1 MGGLWKNLPTQEK
14 KEKPERTRHD
24 DGWGEGAFIAEKK
37 RVFCHW
43 AKILMD
49 LRHQSGMSR
58 EQLAFESGV
67 GVSTIEN
74 YERLKISEPSI
85 YKVELLLKA
94 MGYEL
99 DAICV
104 RSSDNSLPQ

>member
-49 LRHQSGMSR
+49 LRHQSGLSR

-104 RSSDNSLPQ
+104 ESPNTSLPQ